1 MYIYIYIYI
10 LTTTI
15 TTKSIY
21 LRVFFYLPNP
31 HQQIFGSIIIDPLKK
46 KKSEAANELLY
57 KLQYHKSLDYN
68 RIKKKKNC
76 FTFCP
81 MDAAFLLRGLFLIF
95 GLN

>member
-1 MYIYIYIYI
+1 MCVYIYIYI

-15 TTKSIY
+15 TTKSIH

-68 RIKKKKNC
+68 RIKKKKIASL
-76 FTFCP
+76 FALW
-81 MDAAFLLRGLFLIF
+81 MLLFF
-95 GLN
+95 